1 MTIYTEKVEY
11 KPILTGKKGV
21 NSRKHQSQGTRVN
34 GVARAYTYVNDF
46 YGLRV
51 GILPLCNTGDVAK
64 QKLAGFMRPESG
76 TRTVF
81 Q

>member
-1 MTIYTEKVEY
+1 MKFVKVLQSKY
-11 KPILTGKKGV
+11 SGKCD
-21 NSRKHQSQGTRVN
+21 
-34 GVARAYTYVNDF
+34 RASVYIRQRF
-46 YGLRV
+46 LWFEA
-51 GILPLCNTGDVAK
+51 GILPPCNTGDVAK